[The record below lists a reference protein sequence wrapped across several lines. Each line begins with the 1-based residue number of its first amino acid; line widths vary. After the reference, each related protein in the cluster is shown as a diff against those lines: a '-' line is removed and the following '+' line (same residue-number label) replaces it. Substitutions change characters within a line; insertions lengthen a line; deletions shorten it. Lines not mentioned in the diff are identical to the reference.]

1 MKDQKP
7 PRFFFNTPLRTLT
20 PDEYFERIHRIVSLL
35 DEENTRIIRTM
46 KLHGPRNILHIA
58 RESKLPYTTVYSRV
72 VKLESMGV
80 LRTWIHP
87 NYSKLGLSLA
97 TVYATP
103 FAGKELL
110 AKEALRIPG
119 YWLRFARCIGDC
131 NGYYSQHGIPS
142 SHQRDFELYLEQVR
156 QRGALRSFQLFWLG
170 EPRSTIPSFDYYDMK
185 NKTWRFD
192 WNQWLE
198 LFTKNR
204 VAPRGKEPSKSEG
217 GFDAKDLIILKEL
230 TKNARTTLADMS
242 KLLSMTLPA
251 TKYRFDD
258 LAERGFIQDYV
269 IDILPFAPDISQ
281 LSELRLDFRNE
292 GALKD
297 AREVLV
303 TLPFVLNVS
312 PVNQLNSISI
322 RIYIPRSEITNLMTL
337 ISHLATA
344 NTLTGYHY
352 SEIDPTTIQTQTFAY
367 KYYDDKTGWRYDNRA
382 YLGSL
387 DNLLSAGPKSE
398 STPTFLETPAA
409 IVSR

>member
-1 MKDQKP
+1 LS
-7 PRFFFNTPLRTLT
+7 TIT
-20 PDEYFERIHRIVSLL
+20 PDKYFERIHRIVSLL

-46 KLHGPRNILHIA
+46 KEQGPRNILNIA

-87 NYSKLGLSLA
+87 NYTKLGLSRA
-97 TVYATP
+97 MVYATP

-131 NGYYSQHGIPS
+131 NGYYTQHGIPA
-142 SHQRDFELYLEQVR
+142 SHERDFELYLEQAR
-156 QRGALRSFQLFWLG
+156 ERGALKNFQLFWLG
-170 EPRSTIPSFDYYDMK
+170 EPRTTIPNFDYYDMK

-192 WNQWLE
+192 WNQWLQ
-198 LFTKNR
+198 LFNHSHGSSRAKEATK
-204 VAPRGKEPSKSEG
+204 EEG

-230 TKNARTTLADMS
+230 SKNARTTLADMS

-258 LAERGFIQDYV
+258 LVERGFIQDYV

-292 GALKD
+292 ATLRD
-297 AREVLV
+297 AREILS
-303 TLPFVLNVS
+303 TLPFVLNFS
-312 PVNQLNSISI
+312 PVNGLNSLTS
-322 RIYIPRSEITNLMTL
+322 RIYIPRAEIRNLMTL
-337 ISHLATA
+337 ISHLARDGI
-344 NTLTGYHY
+344 LTGYHY
-352 SEIDPTTIQTQTFAY
+352 SEIDPTTIQTQTFSY
-367 KYYDDKTGWRYDNRA
+367 KTYDDSTGWRYDNRA

-387 DNLLSAGPKSE
+387 DNLLSTWPKSE
-398 STPTFLETPAA
+398 SPPAFLDTFATLA
-409 IVSR
+409 SQ

>member
-1 MKDQKP
+1 LK
-7 PRFFFNTPLRTLT
+7 RLETSLFFPTPLSTIT

-35 DEENTRIIRTM
+35 DEENTSIIRTM
-46 KLHGPRNILHIA
+46 KQHGPRNILHIA

-87 NYSKLGLSLA
+87 HYSKLGLA
-97 TVYATP
+97 RAMVYATP

-110 AKEALRIPG
+110 AREALRIPG
-119 YWLRFARCIGDC
+119 YWLQFARCIGDC
-131 NGYYSQHGIPS
+131 NGYYSQHGIPF

-156 QRGALRSFQLFWLG
+156 ERGALRNFQLFWLG
-170 EPRSTIPSFDYYDMK
+170 KPRTTIPNFDYYDMK
-185 NKTWRFD
+185 SKTWRFD

-198 LFTKNR
+198 LLSKGR
-204 VAPRGKEPSKSEG
+204 GSPRSKEPAKSEG

-230 TKNARTTLADMS
+230 SKNARRTLADMS

-258 LAERGFIQDYV
+258 LVERGFIQDYV
-269 IDILPFAPDISQ
+269 IDILPFAPEISQ

-292 GALKD
+292 SSLKD
-297 AREVLV
+297 AREVLL
-303 TLPFVLNVS
+303 TLPFVLNFS
-312 PVNQLNSISI
+312 PVNGLNSLTC
-322 RIYIPRSEITNLMTL
+322 RIYIPRPEITNLMTL
-337 ISHLATA
+337 ISHLAKDGI
-344 NTLTGYHY
+344 LTGYHY

-367 KYYDDKTGWRYDNRA
+367 KYYDDIHGWRYENRA

-387 DNLLSAGPKSE
+387 DNLLSAWPS
-398 STPTFLETPAA
+398 SQSRPTFLETPIAA
-409 IVSR
+409 ASQ